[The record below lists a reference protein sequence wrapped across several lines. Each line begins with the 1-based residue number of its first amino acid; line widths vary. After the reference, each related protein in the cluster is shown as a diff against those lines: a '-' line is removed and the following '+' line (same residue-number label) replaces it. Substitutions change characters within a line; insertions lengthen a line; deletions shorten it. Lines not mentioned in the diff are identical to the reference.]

1 MRQANLGARSPSA
14 LGRSWT
20 WRGLKRPSFYRS
32 DRAFWQYRWSM
43 ATVSETPYPA
53 ARDVLVAQ
61 LRELSAD
68 DFASRLVLDRVP
80 WLFSDRRQYIDW
92 KTSLALELEL
102 DPYMLLV
109 VGSACLGFSLSPF
122 KRFTEFGSRSDIDVA
137 AVSERYFDEAWRWLR
152 DLGPENLPERDELE
166 QEMFRW
172 HRRNLVFDGAI
183 ATEKL
188 LPRLPFGDRWMSA
201 LGHAGNQEPTV
212 GRKINVR
219 IYRDFE
225 SLRKYHVT
233 NIRNLKLELIAEEA
247 DTSPRSLPR
256 MKEDDQEYRVEGEE
270 TVL

>member
-1 MRQANLGARSPSA
+1 M
-14 LGRSWT
+14 T
-20 WRGLKRPSFYRS
+20 
-32 DRAFWQYRWSM
+32 
-43 ATVSETPYPA
+43 TVSETPHPT

-80 WLFSDRRQYIDW
+80 WLFLDRRQYIDW
-92 KTSLALELEL
+92 KTSLAIELEL

-109 VGSACLGFSLSPF
+109 VGSAGLGFSLSPF
-122 KRFTEFGSRSDIDVA
+122 KRFAEFRPRSDIDVA
-137 AVSERYFDEAWRWLR
+137 AVSERHFDEAWRWLR

-166 QEMFRW
+166 QEMFKW

-183 ATEKL
+183 ATERL
-188 LPRLPFGDRWMSA
+188 LPRLPFGDKWMSA
-201 LGHAGNQEPTV
+201 LGHAANREPTV
-212 GRKINVR
+212 GRQIKVR

-225 SLRKYHVT
+225 SLRKYHVA

-256 MKEDDQEYRVEGEE
+256 METEDQDDRRQV
-270 TVL
+270 

>member
-1 MRQANLGARSPSA
+1 MTTG
-14 LGRSWT
+14 T
-20 WRGLKRPSFYRS
+20 
-32 DRAFWQYRWSM
+32 
-43 ATVSETPYPA
+43 ETPDPT

-92 KTSLALELEL
+92 KANLATELGL

-122 KRFTEFGSRSDIDVA
+122 KRFSEFGSRSDVDVA
-137 AVSERYFDEAWRWLR
+137 AVSERHFDEAWRWLR

-166 QEMFRW
+166 REMFKW
-172 HRRNLVFDGAI
+172 HRRNLIFDGAI

-188 LPRLPFGDRWMSA
+188 LPRLPFGDKWISA
-201 LGHAGNQEPTV
+201 LGHAGNQDPTV

-233 NIRNLKLELIAEEA
+233 NIRNLKLELIAETA
-247 DTSPRSLPR
+247 DTVPRSLPR
-256 MKEDDQEYRVEGEE
+256 TDAED
-270 TVL
+270 

>member
-1 MRQANLGARSPSA
+1 
-14 LGRSWT
+14 
-20 WRGLKRPSFYRS
+20 
-32 DRAFWQYRWSM
+32 M
-43 ATVSETPYPA
+43 ATVSESPHPTD
-53 ARDVLVAQ
+53 RDVLIAQ
-61 LRELSAD
+61 LRTLSAD
-68 DFASRLVLDRVP
+68 DFASRHVLDRVP

-92 KTSLALELEL
+92 KTSLAIELEL

-122 KRFTEFGSRSDIDVA
+122 KRFADFGSRSDIDVA

-152 DLGPENLPERDELE
+152 ELGPEDLLERGTLE

-188 LPRLPFGDRWMSA
+188 LSMLPFGSKWMSA
-201 LGHAGNQEPTV
+201 LGHAGNREPTL

-225 SLRKYHVT
+225 SLRKYHVN
-233 NIRNLKLELIAEEA
+233 NIRKLKLELTAEEA
-247 DTSPRSLPR
+247 DASPRSLPLI
-256 MKEDDQEYRVEGEE
+256 DGGAQEGQVKSEE
-270 TVL
+270 SVP